1 VRTARLASLAAAIC
15 LVFWVPGCES
25 ARDGFSNGTYIGSDG
40 KVLTISGD
48 EFTCSY
54 SIGYTVGTSNNPT
67 AAAIQTLSS
76 GSDLDLASSS
86 WAATSG
92 NREVGCSVMLASDA
106 SRAND
111 KDDPSARQGMQSLQ
125 IGPNQWDRLDVG
137 TSRTYH
143 FHALVTGDT
152 GGVIEVARPSAAP
165 GWSLRLCD
173 AAGTQDVIDT
183 DGDGTPDLGYV
194 APGESIWFSLD
205 VSSPSSMFGDTA
217 ALRSRTFQIA
227 GHLGSNP
234 LVADTAVLNLT
245 PVDSGTFSGS
255 FITNGDSVIF
265 TTTHIKGHPT
275 GLRNSTT
282 FDFVSNTNSFILSN
296 MRDLINGGCGLG
308 PDRYTKGDM
317 N

>member
-1 VRTARLASLAAAIC
+1 MARLALLVAAVNMT
-15 LVFWVPGCES
+15 LWLLGCES
-25 ARDGFSNGTYIGSDG
+25 GVKHGLSNGTYIGSAG
-40 KVLTISGD
+40 QVLTISGD

-86 WAATSG
+86 CAATSG
-92 NREVGCSVMLASDA
+92 NREVGCSVMLARDA

-111 KDDPSARQGMQSLQ
+111 KDDPSARQGVQSLQ

-152 GGVIEVARPSAAP
+152 GGVIEVARPSAPP
-165 GWSLRLCD
+165 GWSLRLGD

-217 ALRSRTFQIA
+217 VLRSRTFQIA

-265 TTTHIKGHPT
+265 TTTHYNGEPIG
-275 GLRNSTT
+275 GRYSAT

-296 MRDLINGGCGLG
+296 MRNLIDGGCGIT
-308 PDRYTKGDM
+308 PDMYTKG

>member
-1 VRTARLASLAAAIC
+1 MRMARLALLVAAVSMT
-15 LVFWVPGCES
+15 LWLLGCES
-25 ARDGFSNGTYIGSDG
+25 GVKHGLSNGTYIGSAG
-40 KVLTISGD
+40 QVLTISGD

-54 SIGYTVGTSNNPT
+54 SIGYTVGTSNYPT
-67 AAAIQTLSS
+67 AAATQTLSS
-76 GSDLDLASSS
+76 GSDLDLATSS
-86 WAATSG
+86 WAATSS
-92 NREVGCSVMLASDA
+92 NREVGCSMMLASAA
-106 SRAND
+106 SRVTD
-111 KDDPSARQGMQSLQ
+111 KHNPSAREGVQSLQ

-143 FHALVTGDT
+143 FHALVTGDS
-152 GGVIEVARPSAAP
+152 GGVIEVARPSATQ

-173 AAGTQDVIDT
+173 AAGTQDVTDT

-217 ALRSRTFQIA
+217 VLRSRTFQIA
-227 GHLGSNP
+227 GHLGSNS

-245 PVDSGTFSGS
+245 PVDSGNFSGS

-265 TTTHIKGHPT
+265 TTTHHNGKLIG
-275 GLRNSTT
+275 GRYSAT

-296 MRDLINGGCGLG
+296 MRNLIDGGCGIT
-308 PDRYTKGDM
+308 PDMYTKG